1 MADLQAHVQLAQ
13 RLQANIAKVIVGKP
27 DVIRLA
33 LVTLFSRGH
42 LLIEDVPGVGK
53 TMLARAIAKS
63 IQADFKRIQ
72 FTPDLLPTDVTGVSI
87 FNQKTQDFSFRQGP
101 VFTAIL
107 LADEVNRATPRTQSS
122 LLEAMEERQVSVDG
136 VTHPLSELFFVIA
149 TQNPIELSGTYP
161 LPEAQL
167 DRFLLK
173 TKLGYTSPQEEV
185 AILTGQKLHHPIQ
198 KLEPACGTAEILAL
212 QQAVKAIY
220 VDPAIQEYIVKV
232 VGATRKHED
241 VVLGASPRGSLA
253 LMRAAQA
260 LALLDGRDYVVPDAV
275 KKLALAVLGHRI
287 ILTPQSKLSGFTSD
301 LVVEAILSSTSV
313 PVEKKPAGA
322 TA

>member
-1 MADLQAHVQLAQ
+1 MPALDVHVQVAQ
-13 RLQANIAKVIVGKP
+13 KLQANIAKVIVGKP

-33 LVTLFSRGH
+33 LVALFSRGH

-107 LADEVNRATPRTQSS
+107 LADEINRATPRTQSS

-136 VTHPLSELFFVIA
+136 ITHPLPDLFFVIA

-173 TKLGYTSPQEEV
+173 TRIGYTSSQEEV
-185 AILTGQKLHHPIQ
+185 AILTGQKLSHPIH
-198 KLEPACGTAEILAL
+198 KLEPACGAAEILAL
-212 QQAVKAIY
+212 QQAVKGIY
-220 VDPAIQEYIVKV
+220 VDPDIQEYIVKV
-232 VGATRKHED
+232 VAATRKHED
-241 VVLGASPRGSLA
+241 VVLGSSPRGSLA

-260 LALLDGRDYVVPDAV
+260 LALLDGRDYVIPDAV
-275 KKLALAVLGHRI
+275 KKLAQSVLAHRI